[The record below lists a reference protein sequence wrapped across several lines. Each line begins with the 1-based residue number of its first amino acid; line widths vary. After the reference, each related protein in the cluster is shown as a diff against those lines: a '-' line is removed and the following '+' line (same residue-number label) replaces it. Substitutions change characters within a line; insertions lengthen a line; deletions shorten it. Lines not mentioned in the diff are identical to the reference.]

1 MEEMLILAKKEK
13 KSVITFLHHGVVEHY
28 PANAKFYGRYLLD
41 NYEITA
47 QLLAAY
53 DARLVFTG
61 HFHAQDI
68 TKKQFPDSKK
78 FLFDIETGSLVSA
91 PSPFRLVSIKD
102 GRTVSIDSRFITSI
116 PSQDNFTQFSSQF
129 LYEATLE
136 LVNTA
141 LDKYMVSTE
150 QQPLISHQITSAYC
164 DHLKGDEIAPDP
176 IIDKDGFGLWLKAVA
191 WYQKDLIHGWR
202 TDLPPADN
210 TLTIDLHTGDSF

>member
-1 MEEMLILAKKEK
+1 M
-13 KSVITFLHHGVVEHY
+13 
-28 PANAKFYGRYLLD
+28 
-41 NYEITA
+41 
-47 QLLAAY
+47 
-53 DARLVFTG
+53 
-61 HFHAQDI
+61 
-68 TKKQFPDSKK
+68 
-78 FLFDIETGSLVSA
+78 SA

-176 IIDKDGFGLWLKAVA
+176 IIDKEGFGLWLKAVA

-210 TLTIDLHTGDSF
+210 TLTINLVTGDYY